1 MITILSTLIQLLTLS
16 CIIFTSSAYEYEAT
30 FHLEK
35 PSGSIKSYG
44 MFTFNF
50 GPRYSSADS
59 KNVYADPTM
68 KVYIK
73 KVNNHGAAGIL
84 EARADADAA
93 ENSHIWTNVT
103 HGSEF
108 NFSTNSNSEMFQFIF
123 NEESWVSL
131 FHFKAHLDGDYAIF
145 GQHGPSEFQPVGW
158 NEDIKFSFVHD
169 EEGNVVEPEYVAGET
184 AADEDK
190 PWGETMGA
198 SFAVWAVTFTG
209 LCLLVVPNWTKYF
222 TEKNDINFHIAMF
235 ASGIFL
241 STAFCLMFFEATHL
255 IMAETK
261 DESLAIGEWSSML
274 LLGFMLT
281 PILHIICSLIT
292 EEGEVSPSVKESKTI
307 CDLITGEGEVS
318 PRVKESKP
326 VNVVVASERSR
337 LSLLMGILVGDFFHN
352 FCDGIFIGTA
362 FKLCNHSLAWSISA
376 ATIAHEIPQEISDF
390 ALMISP
396 RIGFSVPV
404 ALLANALSGLS
415 VVIGAI
421 IATAVDMGNRDV
433 GMLLAFGGGTYLY
446 CGTVELFDVK
456 TKYDNTT
463 KIIGTLM
470 FIIGAIAIGLVLLDH
485 EHCEGE
491 SDGSEAHAG
500 HAH

>member
-1 MITILSTLIQLLTLS
+1 M
-16 CIIFTSSAYEYEAT
+16 
-30 FHLEK
+30 
-35 PSGSIKSYG
+35 
-44 MFTFNF
+44 
-50 GPRYSSADS
+50 
-59 KNVYADPTM
+59 
-68 KVYIK
+68 
-73 KVNNHGAAGIL
+73 
-84 EARADADAA
+84 
-93 ENSHIWTNVT
+93 
-103 HGSEF
+103 
-108 NFSTNSNSEMFQFIF
+108 
-123 NEESWVSL
+123 
-131 FHFKAHLDGDYAIF
+131 
-145 GQHGPSEFQPVGW
+145 
-158 NEDIKFSFVHD
+158 HD

-209 LCLLVVPNWTKYF
+209 LCLLVVPDWTKYF

-292 EEGEVSPSVKESKTI
+292 E
-307 CDLITGEGEVS
+307 EGEVS

-433 GMLLAFGGGTYLY
+433 GMLLAFGGGTYL
-446 CGTVELFDVK
+446 
-456 TKYDNTT
+456 
-463 KIIGTLM
+463 
-470 FIIGAIAIGLVLLDH
+470 
-485 EHCEGE
+485 
-491 SDGSEAHAG
+491 
-500 HAH
+500 